1 MNEFLQALI
10 TIGFLAG
17 MMWAMLK
24 FMLRDIHN
32 DLVELKA
39 GQKRLEERMDK
50 SNVRI
55 DHLYEICVDILKTR
69 R

>member
-32 DLVELKA
+32 DLVIESRTK
-39 GQKRLEERMDK
+39 K
-50 SNVRI
+50 I
-55 DHLYEICVDILKTR
+55 R
-69 R
+69 RKNG